1 VSDEQEGFKPEA
13 DEDVEAHR
21 GTLGLPAQDEHEN
34 ESDEA
39 SDDVEA
45 HRKHGGA

>member
-1 VSDEQEGFKPEA
+1 VSDEQERFKPEA

-21 GTLGLPAQDEHEN
+21 GTLGLPAQDENEN
-34 ESDEA
+34 DED

-45 HRKHGGA
+45 HRKESGA